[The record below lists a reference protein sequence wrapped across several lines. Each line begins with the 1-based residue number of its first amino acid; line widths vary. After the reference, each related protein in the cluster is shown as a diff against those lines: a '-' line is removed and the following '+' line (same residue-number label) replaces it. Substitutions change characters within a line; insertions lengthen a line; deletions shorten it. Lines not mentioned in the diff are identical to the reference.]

1 MRIAGIFPDQQQLG
15 SVVDSL
21 KNLGLNRKDIKM
33 ISTKEKLKQ
42 AALSLF
48 ARRGY
53 EGTTMNDI
61 AERVGINKA
70 SIYNHYKNKE
80 ALFIAV
86 YQEVASDYEKLNERV
101 IKQAQTMDIPER
113 IRYVFEER
121 VLYYY
126 RNSEVQAFWNQITLF
141 TPAALSEQYWDD
153 VLKREQRLQKFMEDT
168 FTEGM
173 QQGIIRQ
180 DDPYKLMSS
189 FRAMEEGLLNW
200 MIAYPESEEGLVKE
214 IWVDLWLGLKERTDN
229 NEDGQAI

>member
-1 MRIAGIFPDQQQLG
+1 
-15 SVVDSL
+15 
-21 KNLGLNRKDIKM
+21 M

-80 ALFIAV
+80 ALFLAV
-86 YQEVASDYEKLNERV
+86 YQEVASEYEKLNERV
-101 IKQAQTMDIPER
+101 IEHAETMDIPER
-113 IRYVFEER
+113 IQYVFEER
-121 VLYYY
+121 VLYYF
-126 RNSEVQAFWNQITLF
+126 RNPEVQAFWNQITLF
-141 TPAALSEQYWDD
+141 TPPALSQPYWDD
-153 VLKREQRLQKFMEDT
+153 ILKREQQLQKFMEDT
-168 FTEGM
+168 FAEGM
-173 QQGIIRQ
+173 QRGLIRR
-180 DDPYKLMSS
+180 DNTAKLMSS

-214 IWVDLWLGLKERTDN
+214 IWVDLWLGLKERTDR
-229 NEDGQAI
+229 NEAD

>member
-1 MRIAGIFPDQQQLG
+1 L
-15 SVVDSL
+15 S
-21 KNLGLNRKDIKM
+21 
-33 ISTKEKLKQ
+33 STKDKLRQ
-42 AALSLF
+42 VALVLF

-86 YQEVASDYEKLNERV
+86 YEEMASDYEKLNERV
-101 IKQAQTMDIPER
+101 IKQAQIMDIPER

-121 VLYYY
+121 ILYYY
-126 RNSEVQAFWNQITLF
+126 RKPEVQAFWNQITLF
-141 TPAALSEQYWDD
+141 TPAALSRQYWDD
-153 VLKREQRLQKFMEDT
+153 VLKREKRLQKFMEDT

-173 QQGIIRQ
+173 QRGMIRQ
-180 DDPYKLMSS
+180 DDPRKLMSS

-214 IWVDLWLGLKERTDN
+214 IWNDLWLGLKERTDS
-229 NEDGQAI
+229 NENGQTI